1 MTERKTAVLFTTGV
15 IAAYLF
21 AVLAIHIAAPDG
33 PIPPEEF
40 PEKCPDG
47 SSNCSMIGPLPY
59 RSDGQTELRF
69 NSSLEHVMSVASEW
83 AESQPR
89 TNSLGEWPDQ
99 HHFVFT
105 SLVFRFPDDFLIRGF
120 CDEGHS
126 VIHVYSESR
135 LGVSD
140 FGVNEDR
147 VFRFANHMSSVE
159 MPTSECTG
167 E

>member
-1 MTERKTAVLFTTGV
+1 
-15 IAAYLF
+15 
-21 AVLAIHIAAPDG
+21 
-33 PIPPEEF
+33 
-40 PEKCPDG
+40 
-47 SSNCSMIGPLPY
+47 MIGPLPH

-89 TNSLGEWPDQ
+89 TTSLGDWPD
-99 HHFVFT
+99 HHQFVFT

-120 CDEGHS
+120 CDQGDS

-140 FGVNEDR
+140 MGVNEDR
-147 VFRFANHMSSVE
+147 VMRFANYMSRVE

>member
-1 MTERKTAVLFTTGV
+1 MTERKTSTLFSAGVL
-15 IAAYLF
+15 ASYLF
-21 AVLAIHIAAPDG
+21 AVLAIHIAAPDY
-33 PIPPEEF
+33 PIPPGEF
-40 PEKCPDG
+40 PEKCPTG
-47 SSNCSMIGPLPY
+47 SSNCSMIGPLPH

-89 TNSLGEWPDQ
+89 TTSLGDWPDH

-120 CDEGHS
+120 CDQGDS

-140 FGVNEDR
+140 MGVNEDR
-147 VFRFANHMSSVE
+147 VMRFANHMSRVE